1 MKKILGISAFYH
13 DSAASIIINGKI
25 VFAAQEERF
34 TRIKHDENFPV
45 NAIKEGLKF
54 AELELNDVDAIVYYE
69 KPFIKFERLLE
80 TYLKNSP
87 RGIVSFLKS
96 MPIWVKEK
104 IFLKKII
111 LDNLKDIDGNFKDKK
126 KIFFSEHHLSHA
138 ASAFYPSP
146 FDEAIILCIDAVGEW
161 STTSVFYGKDN
172 TLKKIKEINF
182 PDSIGLLYSAFTYFL
197 GFKVNSGEYKLMGL
211 APYGE
216 PVFKDLI
223 YENIIEVYE
232 DGSFKLNM
240 DYFNYETGLT
250 MTSRKFHSLFGKEVR
265 KENED
270 IDQVHMN
277 IASSIQK
284 VTEEILVKITQSLFK
299 EFKIDNLCL
308 SGGVALNCVANTKIL
323 NSENNFKNIWVQPA
337 AGDAGCSV
345 GAALAYNYIHEN
357 YIKRNK
363 DFKSDEMQNS
373 FLGTGYTDSH
383 IKKELDRFGSVYTYY
398 NNRDELNKTVAKYIS
413 EGQAVGWFQGRME
426 FGPRALGNRSIL
438 ADPRNEEMQKN
449 LNLKIKFRESF
460 RPFAPAVM
468 EEYLKEWFSGEIIN
482 PYMLFIDF
490 IKEEKIIK
498 NKNLNLKG
506 FDGLNFKRSDIPA
519 VTHVDY
525 SARVQSVN
533 KKQNSSFYN
542 LIEEFRKITGVP
554 VLINTS
560 FNIRGE
566 PIVCTIEDAFKCFMG
581 TNIDVLVCES
591 YVLLKNQNQIH
602 INLNY
607 KDNFKLD

>member
-1 MKKILGISAFYH
+1 VKKILGISAFYH
-13 DSAASIIINGKI
+13 DSAAAIIINGKI
-25 VFAAQEERF
+25 LFAAQEERF

-45 NAIKEGLKF
+45 NAIKEALKF
-54 AELELNDVDAIVYYE
+54 SELELSDIDAIVYYE

-96 MPIWVKEK
+96 MPIWTKEK

-111 LDNLKDIDGNFKDKK
+111 LDNLKEIDGNFKDE

-146 FDEAIILCIDAVGEW
+146 FNEAIILCIDAVGEW
-161 STTSVFYGKDN
+161 STTSVFYGKEN
-172 TLKKIKEINF
+172 SLKKIKEINF

-216 PVFKDLI
+216 PIFKDLI

-250 MTSRKFHSLFGKEVR
+250 MTSKKFHSLFGKEVR

-323 NSENNFKNIWVQPA
+323 KSENNFKNIWVQPA

-345 GAALAYNYIHEN
+345 GAALAYNFINEN
-357 YIKRNK
+357 YIKRDK
-363 DFKSDEMQNS
+363 DYKSDVMQNS
-373 FLGTGYTDSH
+373 FLGTSYTDSH

-398 NNRDELNKTVAKYIS
+398 NNRDELNRIVAKYIS

-438 ADPRNEEMQKN
+438 ADPRNVEMQKN

-468 EEYLKEWFSGEIIN
+468 EEYLKEWFSGGIVN

-490 IKEEKIIK
+490 IKEEKMFK

-506 FDGLNFKRSDIPA
+506 FEGLNFKRSDIPA

-533 KKQNSSFYN
+533 KKQNINFYN

-566 PIVCTIEDAFKCFMG
+566 PIVCTIEDSFKCFMG

-591 YVLLKNQNQIH
+591 YVLLKNQNQTH

>member
-13 DSAASIIINGKI
+13 DSAAAIIVNGNI
-25 VFAAQEERF
+25 LFAAQEERF

-45 NAIKEGLKF
+45 NAIKEALKF
-54 AELELNDVDAIVYYE
+54 SELELSDIDAIVYYE
-69 KPFIKFERLLE
+69 KPFIKFERILE

-96 MPIWVKEK
+96 MPIWTKEK

-111 LDNLKDIDGNFKDKK
+111 LDNLKEIDGNFKDEK

-161 STTSVFYGKDN
+161 STTSVFYGKEN
-172 TLKKIKEINF
+172 SLKKIKEINF

-250 MTSRKFHSLFGKEVR
+250 MTSKKFHSLFGKEVR

-284 VTEEILVKITQSLFK
+284 VTEEILVKMTQSLFK

-308 SGGVALNCVANTKIL
+308 GGGVALNCVANTKIL
-323 NSENNFKNIWVQPA
+323 KSENNFKNIWVQPA

-345 GAALAYNYIHEN
+345 GAGLAYNFINEN
-357 YIKRNK
+357 YIKRDK
-363 DFKSDEMQNS
+363 DYKSDVMQNS
-373 FLGTGYTDSH
+373 FLGTSYTDSH

-398 NNRDELNKTVAKYIS
+398 NNRDELNRIVAKYIS

-438 ADPRNEEMQKN
+438 ADPRNVEMQKN

-468 EEYLKEWFSGEIIN
+468 EEYLKEWFSGGIIN

-490 IKEEKIIK
+490 IKEEKMFK
-498 NKNLNLKG
+498 NINLNLKG
-506 FDGLNFKRSDIPA
+506 FEALNFKRSDIPA

-533 KKQNSSFYN
+533 KKQNINFYN
-542 LIEEFRKITGVP
+542 LIEEFRKITSVP

-591 YVLLKNQNQIH
+591 YVLLKNQNHTH

>member
-13 DSAASIIINGKI
+13 DSAAAIIVNGNI
-25 VFAAQEERF
+25 LFAAQEERF

-45 NAIKEGLKF
+45 NAIKEALKF
-54 AELELNDVDAIVYYE
+54 SELELSDIDAIVYYE
-69 KPFIKFERLLE
+69 KPFIKFERILE

-96 MPIWVKEK
+96 MPIWTKEK

-111 LDNLKDIDGNFKDKK
+111 LDNLKEIDGNFKDEK

-161 STTSVFYGKDN
+161 STTSVFYGKEN
-172 TLKKIKEINF
+172 SLKKIKEINF

-250 MTSRKFHSLFGKEVR
+250 MTSKKFHSLFGKEVR

-284 VTEEILVKITQSLFK
+284 VTEEILVKMTQSLFK

-308 SGGVALNCVANTKIL
+308 AGGVALNCVANTKIL
-323 NSENNFKNIWVQPA
+323 KSENNFKNIWVQPA

-345 GAALAYNYIHEN
+345 GAGLAYNFINEN
-357 YIKRNK
+357 YIKRDK
-363 DFKSDEMQNS
+363 DYKSDVMQNS
-373 FLGTGYTDSH
+373 FLGTSYTDSH

-398 NNRDELNKTVAKYIS
+398 NNRDELNRIVAKYIS

-438 ADPRNEEMQKN
+438 ADPRNVEMQKN

-468 EEYLKEWFSGEIIN
+468 EEYLKEWFSGGIIN

-490 IKEEKIIK
+490 IKEEKMFK
-498 NKNLNLKG
+498 NINLNLKG
-506 FDGLNFKRSDIPA
+506 FEALNFKRSDIPA

-533 KKQNSSFYN
+533 KKQNINFYN
-542 LIEEFRKITGVP
+542 LIEEFRKITSVP

-591 YVLLKNQNQIH
+591 YVLLKNQNHTH

>member
-13 DSAASIIINGKI
+13 DSAAAIIVNGKI
-25 VFAAQEERF
+25 LFAAQEERF

-45 NAIKEGLKF
+45 NAIKEALKF
-54 AELELNDVDAIVYYE
+54 SELELSDIDAIVYYE

-96 MPIWVKEK
+96 MPIWTKEK

-111 LDNLKDIDGNFKDKK
+111 LDNLKEIDGNFKDEK

-161 STTSVFYGKDN
+161 STTSVFYGKEN
-172 TLKKIKEINF
+172 SLKKIKEINF
-182 PDSIGLLYSAFTYFL
+182 PNSIGLLYSAFTYFL

-250 MTSRKFHSLFGKEVR
+250 MTSKKFHSLFGKEVR

-284 VTEEILVKITQSLFK
+284 VTEEIIVKITQSLFK

-323 NSENNFKNIWVQPA
+323 KSENNFKNIWVQPA

-345 GAALAYNYIHEN
+345 GAGLAYNFINEN
-357 YIKRNK
+357 YIKRDK
-363 DFKSDEMQNS
+363 DYKSDVMQNS
-373 FLGTGYTDSH
+373 FLGTSYTDSH

-398 NNRDELNKTVAKYIS
+398 NNRDELNRIVAKYIS

-438 ADPRNEEMQKN
+438 ADPRNVEMQKN

-468 EEYLKEWFSGEIIN
+468 EEYLKEWFSGGIVN

-490 IKEEKIIK
+490 IKEEKMFK
-498 NKNLNLKG
+498 NINLNLKG
-506 FDGLNFKRSDIPA
+506 FEGLNFKRSDIPA

-533 KKQNSSFYN
+533 KKQNINFYN

-591 YVLLKNQNQIH
+591 YVLLKNQNQTH

>member
-13 DSAASIIINGKI
+13 DSAACIIINGKI

-45 NAIKEGLKF
+45 NAIKEALKF
-54 AELELNDVDAIVYYE
+54 SELELSDIDAIVYYE

-87 RGIVSFLKS
+87 RGIASFLKS
-96 MPIWVKEK
+96 MPIWTKEK

-111 LDNLKDIDGNFKDKK
+111 LDNLKEIDGIFKDEK

-161 STTSVFYGKDN
+161 STTSVFYGKEN
-172 TLKKIKEINF
+172 SLKKIKEINF

-250 MTSRKFHSLFGKEVR
+250 MTSKKFHSLFGKEVR

-284 VTEEILVKITQSLFK
+284 VTEEILVKMTQSLFK

-308 SGGVALNCVANTKIL
+308 AGGVALNCVANTKIL
-323 NSENNFKNIWVQPA
+323 KSENNFKNIWVQPA

-345 GAALAYNYIHEN
+345 GAALAYNFINEN
-357 YIKRNK
+357 YKRDK
-363 DFKSDEMQNS
+363 DYKSDVMQNS
-373 FLGTGYTDSH
+373 FLGTSCTDSH

-398 NNRDELNKTVAKYIS
+398 NNRDELNRIVAKYIS

-438 ADPRNEEMQKN
+438 ADPRNVEMQKN

-460 RPFAPAVM
+460 RPFAPAIM
-468 EEYLKEWFSGEIIN
+468 EEYLKEWFSGEIVN

-490 IKEEKIIK
+490 IKEEKMFK

-506 FDGLNFKRSDIPA
+506 FEGLNFKRSDIPA

-533 KKQNSSFYN
+533 KNQNINFYN

-566 PIVCTIEDAFKCFMG
+566 PIVCTIEDSFKCFMG

-591 YVLLKNQNQIH
+591 YVLLKNQNQTH

>member
-1 MKKILGISAFYH
+1 
-13 DSAASIIINGKI
+13 
-25 VFAAQEERF
+25 
-34 TRIKHDENFPV
+34 
-45 NAIKEGLKF
+45 
-54 AELELNDVDAIVYYE
+54 
-69 KPFIKFERLLE
+69 
-80 TYLKNSP
+80 
-87 RGIVSFLKS
+87 
-96 MPIWVKEK
+96 
-104 IFLKKII
+104 
-111 LDNLKDIDGNFKDKK
+111 
-126 KIFFSEHHLSHA
+126 
-138 ASAFYPSP
+138 
-146 FDEAIILCIDAVGEW
+146 
-161 STTSVFYGKDN
+161 
-172 TLKKIKEINF
+172 
-182 PDSIGLLYSAFTYFL
+182 
-197 GFKVNSGEYKLMGL
+197 MGL

-250 MTSRKFHSLFGKEVR
+250 MTSKKFHSLFGKEVR

-284 VTEEILVKITQSLFK
+284 VTEEILVKITQSLSK

-323 NSENNFKNIWVQPA
+323 DSENNFKNIWVQPA

-357 YIKRNK
+357 NIKRDK

-373 FLGTGYTDSH
+373 FLGTSYADSH

-533 KKQNSSFYN
+533 KKQNSNFYN

-581 TNIDVLVCES
+581 TNIDVLVCEN
-591 YVLLKNQNQIH
+591 YVLLKNQNQTH

>member
-13 DSAASIIINGKI
+13 DSAAAIIVNGKI
-25 VFAAQEERF
+25 LFAAQEERF

-45 NAIKEGLKF
+45 NAIKEALKF
-54 AELELNDVDAIVYYE
+54 SELELSDIDAIVYYE
-69 KPFIKFERLLE
+69 KSFIKFERLLE

-96 MPIWVKEK
+96 MPIWTKEK

-111 LDNLKDIDGNFKDKK
+111 LDNLKEIDGNFKDEK

-161 STTSVFYGKDN
+161 STTSVFYGKEN
-172 TLKKIKEINF
+172 SLKKIKEINF

-250 MTSRKFHSLFGKEVR
+250 MTSKKFHSLFGKEVR

-323 NSENNFKNIWVQPA
+323 KSENNFKNIWVQPA

-345 GAALAYNYIHEN
+345 GAGLAYNFINEN
-357 YIKRNK
+357 YIKRDK
-363 DFKSDEMQNS
+363 DYKSDVMQNS
-373 FLGTGYTDSH
+373 FLGTSHTDSH

-398 NNRDELNKTVAKYIS
+398 NNRDELNRIVAKYIS

-438 ADPRNEEMQKN
+438 ADPRNVEMQKN

-468 EEYLKEWFSGEIIN
+468 EEYLKEWFSGGIVN

-490 IKEEKIIK
+490 IKEEKMFK

-506 FDGLNFKRSDIPA
+506 LEGLNFKRSDIPA

-533 KKQNSSFYN
+533 KKQNINFYN
-542 LIEEFRKITGVP
+542 LIEEFRKITSVP

-591 YVLLKNQNQIH
+591 YVLLKNQNRTH

>member
-13 DSAASIIINGKI
+13 DSAAAIIINGKI
-25 VFAAQEERF
+25 LFAAQEERF

-45 NAIKEGLKF
+45 NAIKEALKF
-54 AELELNDVDAIVYYE
+54 SELELSDIDAIVYYE

-96 MPIWVKEK
+96 MPIWTKEK

-111 LDNLKDIDGNFKDKK
+111 LDNLKEIDGNFKDE

-146 FDEAIILCIDAVGEW
+146 FNEAIILCIDAVGEW
-161 STTSVFYGKDN
+161 STTSVFYGKEN
-172 TLKKIKEINF
+172 SLKKIKEINF

-216 PVFKDLI
+216 PIFKDLI

-250 MTSRKFHSLFGKEVR
+250 MTSKKFHSLFGKEVR

-323 NSENNFKNIWVQPA
+323 KSENNFKNIWVQPA

-345 GAALAYNYIHEN
+345 GAALAYNFINEN
-357 YIKRNK
+357 YIKRDK
-363 DFKSDEMQNS
+363 DYKSDVMQNS
-373 FLGTGYTDSH
+373 FLGTSYTDSH

-398 NNRDELNKTVAKYIS
+398 NNRDELNRIVAKYIS

-438 ADPRNEEMQKN
+438 ADPRNVEMQKN

-468 EEYLKEWFSGEIIN
+468 EEYLKEWFSGGIVN

-490 IKEEKIIK
+490 IKEEKMFK

-506 FDGLNFKRSDIPA
+506 FEGLNFKRSDIPA

-533 KKQNSSFYN
+533 KKQNINFYN

-566 PIVCTIEDAFKCFMG
+566 PIVCTIEDSFKCFMG

-591 YVLLKNQNQIH
+591 YVLLKNQNQTH

>member
-45 NAIKEGLKF
+45 NAIKEALKF
-54 AELELNDVDAIVYYE
+54 SELELSDIDAIVYYE

-111 LDNLKDIDGNFKDKK
+111 LDNLKEIDGNFKDQK

-146 FDEAIILCIDAVGEW
+146 FDEAVILCIDAVGEW

-172 TLKKIKEINF
+172 SLKKIKEINF

-250 MTSRKFHSLFGKEVR
+250 MTSKKFHSLFGKEVR
-265 KENED
+265 KENEN

-284 VTEEILVKITQSLFK
+284 VTEEILVKMTQSLFK

-308 SGGVALNCVANTKIL
+308 AGGVALNCVANTKIL
-323 NSENNFKNIWVQPA
+323 KSENNFKNIWVQPA

-345 GAALAYNYIHEN
+345 GAALAYNFINEN
-357 YIKRNK
+357 YIKRDK
-363 DFKSDEMQNS
+363 DYKSDVMQNS
-373 FLGTGYTDSH
+373 FLGTSYTDSH

-398 NNRDELNKTVAKYIS
+398 NNRDELNRIVAKYIS

-438 ADPRNEEMQKN
+438 ADPRNVEMQKN

-468 EEYLKEWFSGEIIN
+468 EEYLKEWFSGGIVN

-490 IKEEKIIK
+490 IKEEKMFK

-506 FDGLNFKRSDIPA
+506 FEGLNFKRSDIPA

-533 KKQNSSFYN
+533 KKQNINFYN

-591 YVLLKNQNQIH
+591 YVLLKIQNQTH

>member
-13 DSAASIIINGKI
+13 DSAAAIIINGKI
-25 VFAAQEERF
+25 LFAAQEERF

-45 NAIKEGLKF
+45 NAIKEALNF
-54 AELELNDVDAIVYYE
+54 SELELRDIDAIVYYE

-96 MPIWVKEK
+96 MPIWTKEK

-111 LDNLKDIDGNFKDKK
+111 LENLKEIDGNFKDE

-146 FDEAIILCIDAVGEW
+146 FNEAIILCIDAVGEW
-161 STTSVFYGKDN
+161 STTSVFYGKEN
-172 TLKKIKEINF
+172 SLKKIKEINF
-182 PDSIGLLYSAFTYFL
+182 PDSIGLLYSTFTYFL

-250 MTSRKFHSLFGKEVR
+250 MTSKKFHSLFGKEVR

-284 VTEEILVKITQSLFK
+284 VTEEILVKMTQSLFK

-308 SGGVALNCVANTKIL
+308 AGGVALNCVANTKIL
-323 NSENNFKNIWVQPA
+323 KSENNFKNIWVQPA

-345 GAALAYNYIHEN
+345 GAALAYNFINED
-357 YIKRNK
+357 YIKRDK
-363 DFKSDEMQNS
+363 DYKSDEMQNS
-373 FLGTGYTDSH
+373 FLGTSYTDSH

-398 NNRDELNKTVAKYIS
+398 NNRDELNRIVAKYIS

-438 ADPRNEEMQKN
+438 ADPRNVEMQKN

-468 EEYLKEWFSGEIIN
+468 EEYLKEWFSGGIVN

-490 IKEEKIIK
+490 IKEEKMFK
-498 NKNLNLKG
+498 TKNLNLKG

-533 KKQNSSFYN
+533 KKQNINFYN

-566 PIVCTIEDAFKCFMG
+566 PIVCTIEDSFKCFTG

-591 YVLLKNQNQIH
+591 YVLLKNQNQKH

>member
-13 DSAASIIINGKI
+13 DSAAAIIINGKI
-25 VFAAQEERF
+25 LFAAQEERF

-45 NAIKEGLKF
+45 NAIKEALKF
-54 AELELNDVDAIVYYE
+54 SELELSDIDAIVYYE

-96 MPIWVKEK
+96 MPIWTKEK

-111 LDNLKDIDGNFKDKK
+111 LDNLKEIDGNFKDE

-146 FDEAIILCIDAVGEW
+146 FNEAIILCIDAVGEW

-172 TLKKIKEINF
+172 SLKKIKEINF

-240 DYFNYETGLT
+240 VYFNYETGLT
-250 MTSRKFHSLFGKEVR
+250 MTSKKFHSLFGKEVR

-284 VTEEILVKITQSLFK
+284 VTEEILVKMTQSLFK

-308 SGGVALNCVANTKIL
+308 AGGVALNCVANTKIL
-323 NSENNFKNIWVQPA
+323 KSENNFKNIWVQPA

-345 GAALAYNYIHEN
+345 GAALAYNFINED
-357 YIKRNK
+357 YIKRDK
-363 DFKSDEMQNS
+363 DYKSDEMQNS
-373 FLGTGYTDSH
+373 FLGTSYTDSH

-398 NNRDELNKTVAKYIS
+398 NNRDELNRIVAKYIS

-438 ADPRNEEMQKN
+438 ADPRNVEMQKN

-468 EEYLKEWFSGEIIN
+468 EEYLKEWFSGGIVN

-490 IKEEKIIK
+490 IKEEKMFK
-498 NKNLNLKG
+498 TKNLNLKG

-533 KKQNSSFYN
+533 KKQNINFYN

-566 PIVCTIEDAFKCFMG
+566 PIVCTIEDSFKCFMG

-591 YVLLKNQNQIH
+591 YVLLKNQNQKH

>member
-13 DSAASIIINGKI
+13 DSAACIIINGKI

-45 NAIKEGLKF
+45 NAIKEALKF
-54 AELELNDVDAIVYYE
+54 SELELSDIDAIVYYE

-96 MPIWVKEK
+96 MPIWAKEK

-111 LDNLKDIDGNFKDKK
+111 LDNLKEIDVNFKDEK

-161 STTSVFYGKDN
+161 STTSVFYGKEN
-172 TLKKIKEINF
+172 SLKKIKEINF

-250 MTSRKFHSLFGKEVR
+250 MTSKKFHSLFGKEVR
-265 KENED
+265 KENEN

-284 VTEEILVKITQSLFK
+284 VTEEILVKMTQSLFK

-308 SGGVALNCVANTKIL
+308 AGGVALNCVANTKIL
-323 NSENNFKNIWVQPA
+323 KSENNFKNIWVQPA

-345 GAALAYNYIHEN
+345 GAALAYNFINEN
-357 YIKRNK
+357 YKIDK
-363 DFKSDEMQNS
+363 DYKSDVMQNS
-373 FLGTGYTDSH
+373 FLGTSYTDSH

-398 NNRDELNKTVAKYIS
+398 NNRDELNRIVAKYIS

-438 ADPRNEEMQKN
+438 ADPRNVEMQKN

-460 RPFAPAVM
+460 RPFAPAIM
-468 EEYLKEWFSGEIIN
+468 EEYLKEWFSGEIVN

-490 IKEEKIIK
+490 IKEEKMFK

-506 FDGLNFKRSDIPA
+506 FEGLNFKRSDIPA

-533 KKQNSSFYN
+533 KNQNINFYN

-566 PIVCTIEDAFKCFMG
+566 PIVCTIEDSFKCFMG

-591 YVLLKNQNQIH
+591 YVLLKNQNQTH

>member
-13 DSAASIIINGKI
+13 DSAACIIINGKI

-45 NAIKEGLKF
+45 NAIKEALKF
-54 AELELNDVDAIVYYE
+54 SELELSDIDAIVYYE

-96 MPIWVKEK
+96 MPIWIKEK

-111 LDNLKDIDGNFKDKK
+111 LDNLKEIDVNFKDEK

-161 STTSVFYGKDN
+161 STTSVFYGKEN
-172 TLKKIKEINF
+172 SLKKIKEINF

-250 MTSRKFHSLFGKEVR
+250 MTSKKFHSLFGKEVR
-265 KENED
+265 EENED
-270 IDQVHMN
+270 IDKVHMN

-284 VTEEILVKITQSLFK
+284 VTEEILVKMTQSLFK

-308 SGGVALNCVANTKIL
+308 AGGVALNCVANTKIL
-323 NSENNFKNIWVQPA
+323 KSENNFKNIWVQPA

-345 GAALAYNYIHEN
+345 GAALAYNFINED
-357 YIKRNK
+357 YIKRDK
-363 DFKSDEMQNS
+363 DYKSDVMQNS
-373 FLGTGYTDSH
+373 FLGTSYTDSH

-398 NNRDELNKTVAKYIS
+398 NNRDELNRIVAKYIS

-438 ADPRNEEMQKN
+438 ADPRNVEMQKN

-460 RPFAPAVM
+460 RPFAPAVI
-468 EEYLKEWFSGEIIN
+468 EEYLKEWFSGGIVN

-490 IKEEKIIK
+490 IKEEKMFK

-506 FDGLNFKRSDIPA
+506 FEGLNFKRSDIPA

-533 KKQNSSFYN
+533 KKQNINFYN

-591 YVLLKNQNQIH
+591 YVLLKNQNQTH